1 MSISLAPDKVNT
13 AGFFSRDGNAP
24 RAVHPAAASPKAE
37 PGKGAREI
45 NDDIDFF
52 APKTYNKHVI
62 EVKKIGGW
70 FPFFAA
76 GGLRPPAILRKVV
89 VFECPKTQRLAV
101 RLY

>member
-1 MSISLAPDKVNT
+1 MAVGPSLVCLVVVTYILKEPT
-13 AGFFSRDGNAP
+13 AFVYLLSLTSF
-24 RAVHPAAASPKAE
+24 VTLH
-37 PGKGAREI
+37 KGAREI